1 MDSEV
6 CDEFTASAEITLN
19 VMFGYLNQLRGST
32 QGKGE
37 FSMEYKVILSLS
49 SFSESFGLLIF
60 LLFLALL

>member
-6 CDEFTASAEITLN
+6 CDEFTASAEVTLN
-19 VMFGYLNQLRGST
+19 EMLGYLNQLRGST

-49 SFSESFGLLIF
+49 SFSESVGLLIF
-60 LLFLALL
+60 LLFLSLL